1 MKSPTV
7 SCTSKV
13 PTRRVSFTSADSGST
28 GKSAADS
35 GSSSVQDSS
44 PSKEPTSNR
53 KAIMPPPPHRVSN
66 GDIGD
71 GKPASQSHVSRLQP
85 YTPPSPLAMAGRS
98 GPAEESPLV
107 VRSASLKRWTHANS
121 HHHAPPDAHPACA
134 EAPQTG
140 AVGDA
145 VSGNSDS
152 ADPYSGSTSAYSL
165 SNFLTDKGEVLPNPL
180 QSGRGGAPDEW
191 SDTRTRRS
199 AVPQTGN
206 SLGDDAFPRWFQG
219 YDRWLKPKD
228 GTFAPLLVL
237 VSFHGCACGC
247 CGYCGCV
254 CGHGMDESQAAGRTD
269 ADADAGANQA
279 EAKVKATAKAEAEAR
294 AEAEAKARV
303 KAESGSSAV

>member
-35 GSSSVQDSS
+35 GSSSLQDSS

-53 KAIMPPPPHRVSN
+53 KAIMPPPPHRISN
-66 GDIGD
+66 GDMAD
-71 GKPASQSHVSRLQP
+71 GKLASQGHVSRLQP

-107 VRSASLKRWTHANS
+107 VRSACLKRWTHANS

-145 VSGNSDS
+145 ASGNSDS

-294 AEAEAKARV
+294 AEAEAKARA